1 MEGWPDIMNSY
12 RIYED
17 SFGVF
22 FVVFNLIVTYFFLN
36 LFTGI
41 MFKYFNEAYKRE
53 QKLDS
58 DDKKAAKY
66 YDFLTQIMSAQSD
79 YITWKKPPKGS
90 IQYYL
95 REIVDSEYFENTM
108 LGVILFN
115 FIILCLAI
123 EDSSEN
129 YHMFLKVNN
138 KIITIL
144 FTIELIL
151 KLAAYGFNSFFH
163 LNWNIFDFILVI
175 ISYIDWKFEDIEGV
189 DSSFLRTFQ
198 LIRVIRVLRVSRV
211 LRLIKALKGLE
222 KLIQTLQ
229 WSISALSN
237 VLFLTIVIYGTI
249 ALLGCYLYQG
259 DYVSPLNKNSYY
271 INEYFNFLDF
281 YSSYLLIFRCSTGEN
296 WHNIMIEYAY
306 FDERRFS

>member
-1 MEGWPDIMNSY
+1 MDTGPAFKFSNIIDAFVTSYVLSTMEGWPDIMNSY
-12 RIYED
+12 RIYEN
-17 SFGVF
+17 SYGIF
-22 FVVFNLIVTYFFLN
+22 FVVFNLIIAYFFLN

-95 REIVDSEYFENTM
+95 REIVDSEYFENIM

-129 YHMFLKVNN
+129 YQMFLKVNN

-144 FTIELIL
+144 FTIELVL
-151 KLAAYGFNSFFH
+151 KLAAFGFKSFFH
-163 LNWNIFDFILVI
+163 LKWNIFDFILVI

-211 LRLIKALKGLE
+211 LRLIKALKG
-222 KLIQTLQ
+222 
-229 WSISALSN
+229 
-237 VLFLTIVIYGTI
+237 V
-249 ALLGCYLYQG
+249 
-259 DYVSPLNKNSYY
+259 
-271 INEYFNFLDF
+271 
-281 YSSYLLIFRCSTGEN
+281 
-296 WHNIMIEYAY
+296 MI
-306 FDERRFS
+306 DERFYF